1 MSDATRAN
9 ASLLLQAATV
19 ILLGLVLIQPG
30 VADGPVQAEPAY
42 APTCTDRAARVP
54 RADECQQL
62 ILDKLNALGSTL
74 VEIRDGISGLGNV
87 LSDMR
92 ALDRD
97 VVDAIHD
104 VDQHLLDLSPF

>member
-1 MSDATRAN
+1 
-9 ASLLLQAATV
+9 
-19 ILLGLVLIQPG
+19 
-30 VADGPVQAEPAY
+30 
-42 APTCTDRAARVP
+42 
-54 RADECQQL
+54 L

>member
-30 VADGPVQAEPAY
+30 VANGPVQPQQAF
-42 APTCTDRAARVP
+42 APTCTDTAALVP
-54 RADECQQL
+54 KECQQL
-62 ILDKLNALGSTL
+62 IVDKLNAVGRTL
-74 VEIRDGISGLGNV
+74 VEIRDGISGLGDY

-92 ALDRD
+92 ALDSD
-97 VVDAIHD
+97 VLDAIQD